1 MTASS
6 TTGNRLKKSHKLS
19 IAGVTAVA
27 AAAVTFSLI
36 PGNASAESQGKDVA
50 ASVSTTPVAWNIA
63 NGSGQAAAVTESLTK
78 QSNLADRV
86 AEIHAKQESA
96 AKATS
101 KADVKASSKAGSKTD
116 AKTDAK
122 DKAEA
127 KAKAKKRAAEK
138 AKANRSADRKPA
150 YANNLNGWIK
160 EALSIMKKEKI
171 PGTYEGLH
179 RNIMRESSGNPRAIN
194 NWDINAKNGVPSIG
208 LLQVIKPT
216 FDAYHV
222 KGTPNSQYHPVANLV
237 AAANYAADR
246 YGSIDN
252 VDSAY

>member
-6 TTGNRLKKSHKLS
+6 TPGNRLSKSHKLS
-19 IAGVTAVA
+19 IAGVTVVA
-27 AAAVTFSLI
+27 AAAVSLSLV
-36 PGNASAESQGKDVA
+36 PDNASAEAESKQVA
-50 ASVSTTPVAWNIA
+50 GSVSTAPVSWSSA
-63 NGSGQAAAVTESLTK
+63 NNGGQSSSVQNSLTK
-78 QSNLADRV
+78 QHTIADRV
-86 AEIHAKQESA
+86 AKIHAKQESA
-96 AKATS
+96 AKA
-101 KADVKASSKAGSKTD
+101 
-116 AKTDAK
+116 K
-122 DKAEA
+122 DKADAKEEA
-127 KAKAKKRAAEK
+127 AAKAKKRAAEK
-138 AKANRSADRKPA
+138 AKASRSADRKPT

-179 RNIMRESSGNPRAIN
+179 RNIIRESSGNPRAIN

-216 FDAYHV
+216 FDTYHV
-222 KGTPNSQYHPVANLV
+222 KGTPNSQYHPVANIV

-246 YGSIDN
+246 YGTIDN

>member
-6 TTGNRLKKSHKLS
+6 TPGNRLNKSHKLS
-19 IAGVTAVA
+19 IAGVTVVA
-27 AAAVTFSLI
+27 AAAVSLSLV
-36 PGNASAESQGKDVA
+36 PGNASADAESKRVA
-50 ASVSTTPVAWNIA
+50 GSVSTAPAAWDTA
-63 NGSGQAAAVTESLTK
+63 SGGGQAAAVHQSLTK
-78 QSNLADRV
+78 QHTIADRV
-86 AEIHAKQESA
+86 AQVHAKQDAKEK
-96 AKATS
+96 AKA
-101 KADVKASSKAGSKTD
+101 
-116 AKTDAK
+116 
-122 DKAEA
+122 KAEA
-127 KAKAKKRAAEK
+127 KADAKEAAAAKAKKRAAEK
-138 AKANRSADRKPA
+138 SKASRSADRKPA

-179 RNIMRESSGNPRAIN
+179 RNIIRESSGDPRAIN

-216 FDAYHV
+216 FDTYHV
-222 KGTPNSQYHPVANLV
+222 KGTPKSQYHPVANIV

>member
-6 TTGNRLKKSHKLS
+6 TPGNRLNKSHKLS
-19 IAGVTAVA
+19 IAGVTVVA
-27 AAAVTFSLI
+27 AAAVSLSLV
-36 PGNASAESQGKDVA
+36 PGNASAEAEGKAVA
-50 ASVSTTPVAWNIA
+50 GSVSTAPVAWNTTS
-63 NGSGQAAAVTESLTK
+63 NSGQASSVQESLTK
-78 QSNLADRV
+78 QHTIADRV
-86 AEIHAKQESA
+86 AEIHAKQQSA
-96 AKATS
+96 AKAKA
-101 KADVKASSKAGSKTD
+101 KAD
-116 AKTDAK
+116 AKETA
-122 DKAEA
+122 A
-127 KAKAKKRAAEK
+127 AKAKKRAAEK
-138 AKANRSADRKPA
+138 TKASRSADRKPT

-179 RNIMRESSGNPRAIN
+179 RNIIRESSGNPRAIN

-216 FDAYHV
+216 FDTYHV
-222 KGTPNSQYHPVANLV
+222 KGTPKSQYHPVANIV

>member
-6 TTGNRLKKSHKLS
+6 TPGNRLKKSHKLS

-36 PGNASAESQGKDVA
+36 PGNASADAESKAVA
-50 ASVSTTPVAWNIA
+50 GSTATAPVAFDTA
-63 NGSGQAAAVTESLTK
+63 TGGKQASSIQESLT
-78 QSNLADRV
+78 QQHSIADRV
-86 AEIHAKQESA
+86 AEIHAKQAAA
-96 AKATS
+96 AKAKA
-101 KADVKASSKAGSKTD
+101 KAD
-116 AKTDAK
+116 AKETA
-122 DKAEA
+122 A
-127 KAKAKKRAAEK
+127 AKAKKRAAEK
-138 AKANRSADRKPA
+138 SKASRSADRKPT

-216 FDAYHV
+216 FDTYHV
-222 KGTPNSQYHPVANLV
+222 KGTPKSQYHPVANLV

>member
-6 TTGNRLKKSHKLS
+6 TPGNRLNKSHKLS
-19 IAGVTAVA
+19 IAGVTVVA
-27 AAAVTFSLI
+27 AAAVSLSLV
-36 PGNASAESQGKDVA
+36 PGNTSAEAEGKGKAVA
-50 ASVSTTPVAWNIA
+50 GSVSTAPMAWSA
-63 NGSGQAAAVTESLTK
+63 SSNGGQASSVHESLTK
-78 QSNLADRV
+78 QHSIADRV
-86 AEIHAKQESA
+86 AEIHAKQQSTAKAKA
-96 AKATS
+96 AKA
-101 KADVKASSKAGSKTD
+101 D
-116 AKTDAK
+116 AKETA
-122 DKAEA
+122 A
-127 KAKAKKRAAEK
+127 AKAKKRAAEK
-138 AKANRSADRKPA
+138 AKANRSADRKPT

-179 RNIMRESSGNPRAIN
+179 RNIIRESSGDPRAIN

-216 FDAYHV
+216 FDTYHV
-222 KGTPNSQYHPVANLV
+222 KGTPDSQYHPVANIV

-246 YGSIDN
+246 YGTIDN

>member
-6 TTGNRLKKSHKLS
+6 TPGNRLNKSHKLS

-27 AAAVTFSLI
+27 AAALTFSLI
-36 PGNASAESQGKDVA
+36 PGNASAEGSGKAVA
-50 ASVSTTPVAWNIA
+50 ASTSTAPVAFNSTT
-63 NGSGQAAAVTESLTK
+63 GGTQAAAIQKSLAK
-78 QSNLADRV
+78 QHSMADRI
-86 AEIHAKQESA
+86 AEIHAKQDSAESK
-96 AKATS
+96 AKAKA
-101 KADVKASSKAGSKTD
+101 KAD
-116 AKTDAK
+116 AKE
-122 DKAEA
+122 EA
-127 KAKAKKRAAEK
+127 AAKAKKRAATKE
-138 AKANRSADRKPA
+138 KANRSADRKPA

-179 RNIMRESSGNPRAIN
+179 RNIMRESSGDPKAIN

-216 FDAYHV
+216 FDTYHV
-222 KGTPNSQYHPVANLV
+222 KGTPDSQYHPVANIV

>member
-6 TTGNRLKKSHKLS
+6 TPGNRLNKSHKLS
-19 IAGVTAVA
+19 IAGVTVVA
-27 AAAVTFSLI
+27 AAAVSLSLV
-36 PGNASAESQGKDVA
+36 PGNTSAEAEGKAVA
-50 ASVSTTPVAWNIA
+50 GSVSTAPVAWNTTS
-63 NGSGQAAAVTESLTK
+63 NGGQASSVQESLTK
-78 QSNLADRV
+78 QHTIADRV

-96 AKATS
+96 AKAKA
-101 KADVKASSKAGSKTD
+101 KAD
-116 AKTDAK
+116 AK
-122 DKAEA
+122 EA
-127 KAKAKKRAAEK
+127 AAAKAKKRAAEK
-138 AKANRSADRKPA
+138 TKASRSADRKPT
-150 YANNLNGWIK
+150 YTNNLNGWIK

-179 RNIMRESSGNPRAIN
+179 RNIIRESSGNPRAIN

-216 FDAYHV
+216 FDTYHV
-222 KGTPNSQYHPVANLV
+222 KGTPKSQYHPVANIV

>member
-6 TTGNRLKKSHKLS
+6 TPGNRLNKSHKLS
-19 IAGVTAVA
+19 IAGVTVVA
-27 AAAVTFSLI
+27 AAAVSLSLI
-36 PGNASAESQGKDVA
+36 PGNASAEAEGKGKNVTG
-50 ASVSTTPVAWNIA
+50 SVSTAPVAWSTTTDSA
-63 NGSGQAAAVTESLTK
+63 QASAVQQSLTK
-78 QSNLADRV
+78 QHTIADRV
-86 AEIHAKQESA
+86 AEIQAKQLSA
-96 AKATS
+96 EKAK
-101 KADVKASSKAGSKTD
+101 

-122 DKAEA
+122 EA
-127 KAKAKKRAAEK
+127 AAAKAKKRAAEK
-138 AKANRSADRKPA
+138 AKASRAAERKPA

-171 PGTYEGLH
+171 PGSYEGLH
-179 RNIMRESSGNPRAIN
+179 RNIIRESSGDPRAIN

-222 KGTPNSQYHPVANLV
+222 KGTPKSQYHPVANIV

-246 YGSIDN
+246 YGTIDN

>member
-1 MTASS
+1 MTASN

-27 AAAVTFSLI
+27 AAAVSFSLI
-36 PGNASAESQGKDVA
+36 PGNASAESKSKDVA
-50 ASVSTTPVAWNIA
+50 ASVSTAPVAWNIA
-63 NGSGQAAAVTESLTK
+63 NGSGQAAAVHESLTK
-78 QSNLADRV
+78 QNNIADRV
-86 AEIHAKQESA
+86 AEIHAKQGSA
-96 AKATS
+96 AT
-101 KADVKASSKAGSKTD
+101 VKA
-116 AKTDAK
+116 DAK
-122 DKAEA
+122 DKTAAEKKADA
-127 KAKAKKRAAEK
+127 KAKASAKAKKRAAEK
-138 AKANRSADRKPA
+138 AKANRSADRKPT

-179 RNIMRESSGNPRAIN
+179 RNIIRESSGDPRAIN

-216 FDAYHV
+216 FDTYHV
-222 KGTPNSQYHPVANLV
+222 KGTPHSQYHPVANIV

>member
-27 AAAVTFSLI
+27 AAAVSFSLI
-36 PGNASAESQGKDVA
+36 PGNASAEPKTKDVA
-50 ASVSTTPVAWNIA
+50 ASVSTAPAAWNIA
-63 NGSGQAAAVTESLTK
+63 NGSGQAAAVHESLTN
-78 QSNLADRV
+78 QNSIADRV
-86 AEIHAKQESA
+86 AEIHAKADSSTTAKAKADAKEKAA
-96 AKATS
+96 AKA
-101 KADVKASSKAGSKTD
+101 
-116 AKTDAK
+116 
-122 DKAEA
+122 KAEA
-127 KAKAKKRAAEK
+127 KAEAKAKKRAAEK

-179 RNIMRESSGNPRAIN
+179 RNIIRESSGDPRAIN

-222 KGTPNSQYHPVANLV
+222 KGTPDSQYHPVANIV

>member
-6 TTGNRLKKSHKLS
+6 TPGNRLKKSHKLS
-19 IAGVTAVA
+19 IAGVTVVA
-27 AAAVTFSLI
+27 AAAVSLSLV
-36 PGNASAESQGKDVA
+36 PGNASADAEAKKVS
-50 ASVSTTPVAWNIA
+50 ASVSTAPAAWNIA
-63 NGSGQAAAVTESLTK
+63 NGSGQASAVTESLTN
-78 QSNLADRV
+78 QSTIADRV
-86 AEIHAKQESA
+86 AEIHAKQDSA
-96 AKATS
+96 PSTAT
-101 KADVKASSKAGSKTD
+101 
-116 AKTDAK
+116 
-122 DKAEA
+122 A
-127 KAKAKKRAAEK
+127 KAKADAKEKAAAKKKAAAEKRAAEK
-138 AKANRSADRKPA
+138 SKASRSADRKPA

-179 RNIMRESSGNPRAIN
+179 RNIIRESSGNPRAIN

-216 FDAYHV
+216 FDTYHV
-222 KGTPNSQYHPVANLV
+222 KGTPNSQYHPVANIV

-246 YGSIDN
+246 YGTIDN

>member
-6 TTGNRLKKSHKLS
+6 TPGNRLNKSHKLS
-19 IAGVTAVA
+19 IAGVTVVA
-27 AAAVTFSLI
+27 AAAVSLSLV
-36 PGNASAESQGKDVA
+36 PGNASAEAESKAVA
-50 ASVSTTPVAWNIA
+50 GSVSTAPAAWDTA
-63 NGSGQAAAVTESLTK
+63 SSGGQAAGVHKSLT
-78 QSNLADRV
+78 QQHTIADRV
-86 AEIHAKQESA
+86 ADIHAKQD
-96 AKATS
+96 AKAKAKA
-101 KADVKASSKAGSKTD
+101 KAD
-116 AKTDAK
+116 AKE
-122 DKAEA
+122 EA
-127 KAKAKKRAAEK
+127 AAKAKKRAAEK
-138 AKANRSADRKPA
+138 SKASRSADRKPA

-216 FDAYHV
+216 FDTYHV
-222 KGTPNSQYHPVANLV
+222 KGTPKSQYHPVANLV

>member
-1 MTASS
+1 MTAPS
-6 TTGNRLKKSHKLS
+6 TPGNRLNKSHRLS

-36 PGNASAESQGKDVA
+36 PGNASAEGSNRAVA
-50 ASVSTTPVAWNIA
+50 ASTSAAPVAFESSA
-63 NGSGQAAAVTESLTK
+63 SSTQAAAAQKSLTG
-78 QSNLADRV
+78 QHSMADRI
-86 AEIHAKQESA
+86 AEIHAKQDSAAEAKAKAA
-96 AKATS
+96 AKA
-101 KADVKASSKAGSKTD
+101 K
-116 AKTDAK
+116 AK
-122 DKAEA
+122 DKSDAKKEA
-127 KAKAKKRAAEK
+127 AAKAKKRAAAKE
-138 AKANRSADRKPA
+138 KANRSTDRKPH

-179 RNIMRESSGNPRAIN
+179 RNIMRESSGNPKAIN

-216 FDAYHV
+216 FDTYHV
-222 KGTPNSQYHPVANLV
+222 KGTPHSQYHPVANIV

>member
-6 TTGNRLKKSHKLS
+6 TPGNRLNKSHKLS
-19 IAGVTAVA
+19 IAGVTVVA
-27 AAAVTFSLI
+27 AAAVSLSLV
-36 PGNASAESQGKDVA
+36 PGNASADTESKAVAGSTSTAPVAFNSTTGSSQA
-50 ASVSTTPVAWNIA
+50 AST
-63 NGSGQAAAVTESLTK
+63 QKSLAQQHTI
-78 QSNLADRV
+78 ADRI
-86 AEIHAKQESA
+86 AEIHAKQD
-96 AKATS
+96 AKA
-101 KADVKASSKAGSKTD
+101 KAKAKA
-116 AKTDAK
+116 DAK
-122 DKAEA
+122 DKAA
-127 KAKAKKRAAEK
+127 AKAKKRAAEK
-138 AKANRSADRKPA
+138 SKASRSADRKPA

-179 RNIMRESSGNPRAIN
+179 RNIIRESSGDPRAIN

-216 FDAYHV
+216 FDTYHV
-222 KGTPNSQYHPVANLV
+222 KGTPKSQYHPVANIV